1 MLGLSELKK
10 TKVYQEALAE
20 GEEIGEQRGEQRG
33 EERGEQKAKL
43 DAIPRMIGFGLKLE
57 DIANLLNLPLEV
69 VQKVAQAHNN
79 DN

>member
-1 MLGLSELKK
+1 MLGLSELKQ

-20 GEEIGEQRGEQRG
+20 GEEIG

-69 VQKVAQAHNN
+69 VQQVAQAHNN
-79 DN
+79 EN